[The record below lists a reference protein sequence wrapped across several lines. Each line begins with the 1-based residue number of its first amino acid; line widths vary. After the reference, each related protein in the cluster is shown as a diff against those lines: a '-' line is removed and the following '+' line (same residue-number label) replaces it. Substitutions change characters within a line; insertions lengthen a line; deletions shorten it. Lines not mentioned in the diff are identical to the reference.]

1 MKLRMKYLKVF
12 EDFIMNEDDK
22 KNPKSKLEDVPEEI
36 QDETIQELPE
46 DVEPLGDDEELQK
59 EKQDLLT
66 EIREYYKKRIK

>member
-1 MKLRMKYLKVF
+1 
-12 EDFIMNEDDK
+12 MNEDEKKSQIK
-22 KNPKSKLEDVPEEI
+22 KNVPEEI
-36 QDETIQELPE
+36 PDETIQELPE